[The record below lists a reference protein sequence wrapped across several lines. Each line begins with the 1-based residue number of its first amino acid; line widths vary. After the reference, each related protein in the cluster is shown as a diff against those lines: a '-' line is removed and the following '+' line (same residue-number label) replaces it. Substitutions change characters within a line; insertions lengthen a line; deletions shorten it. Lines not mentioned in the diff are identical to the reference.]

1 MPAVR
6 AVYMH
11 HHFLDQSPTK
21 KSNLEE
27 KVVEMDLLTTW
38 REIHR
43 LYSQP
48 FFCQTRSLR
57 KYLAKLAT

>member
-1 MPAVR
+1 MIDASCESQCTCIII
-6 AVYMH
+6 
-11 HHFLDQSPTK
+11 FLDQSPTK

-48 FFCQTRSLR
+48 FF
-57 KYLAKLAT
+57 